1 MERVDGSRLA
11 RGRSLARREFDEVI
25 RRATELAARESDS
38 GVGTLDESE
47 LLRIAREVGLPE
59 RHVRMALAEVR
70 SGAVATS
77 GGAIERIFGPEI
89 MRASRVVPGT
99 PREMAGR
106 LDAFLVGGRLLQ
118 AVRSTERVLQYRPAV
133 DWASQVARVAS
144 AASRSYYV
152 AAARVVEVRL
162 EEVEPD
168 RTLVDFRVD
177 PGTRGDAIGEAVAG
191 TIMGAV
197 LGFGGAVLLTA
208 LSPLGLL
215 AVGTAVTA
223 AGSAGS
229 TAWAAARHRRKL
241 RDVLAEVEG
250 ILDRMEV
257 GDTLEPPPPSW
268 RRWVFRHFHGVAK
281 DSLIKDP

>member
-1 MERVDGSRLA
+1 M
-11 RGRSLARREFDEVI
+11 
-25 RRATELAARESDS
+25 
-38 GVGTLDESE
+38 
-47 LLRIAREVGLPE
+47 
-59 RHVRMALAEVR
+59 
-70 SGAVATS
+70 
-77 GGAIERIFGPEI
+77 
-89 MRASRVVPGT
+89 
-99 PREMAGR
+99 
-106 LDAFLVGGRLLQ
+106 
-118 AVRSTERVLQYRPAV
+118 
-133 DWASQVARVAS
+133 
-144 AASRSYYV
+144 
-152 AAARVVEVRL
+152 
-162 EEVEPD
+162 
-168 RTLVDFRVD
+168 
-177 PGTRGDAIGEAVAG
+177 
-191 TIMGAV
+191 

-257 GDTLEPPPPSW
+257 DDTLEPPPPSW